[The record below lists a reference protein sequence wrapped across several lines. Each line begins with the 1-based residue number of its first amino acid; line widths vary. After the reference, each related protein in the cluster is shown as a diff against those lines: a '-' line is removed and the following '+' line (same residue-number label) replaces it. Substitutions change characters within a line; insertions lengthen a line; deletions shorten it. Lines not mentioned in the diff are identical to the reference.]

1 MRVYLSSPHR
11 YPGWRF
17 GLASSGIHD
26 RLARGLA
33 ELGHE
38 VRYHLI
44 NGSETKLPDG
54 VELVE
59 GLRGG
64 EDVLHINHTPIKAVP
79 LSKVPWVRSVHS
91 DLLDIGV
98 PRATARPNFIF
109 VSQTMARLHKSS
121 RFVRNGLDPGE
132 FIYSETKNPY
142 FLFII
147 SGSINKALRKGLD
160 TAFWLANETATK
172 LVVAGGSGYQPEM
185 ALYAD
190 LCRAHG
196 SEFIGIVNG
205 QRKAEVFAAAR
216 ALLFPTKMS
225 EAFGLPVAEAM
236 MSGTPVIASDRG
248 AMRELV
254 DPAAGFVCASEPD
267 YLDAVQNLSRIKPAD
282 CRRLALERFHYLDM
296 ARGYL
301 REYEE
306 EIGSSSRAQL
316 PPAQAMTSDFISS

>member
-17 GLASSGIHD
+17 GLASSGVHD

-44 NGSETKLPDG
+44 NGSETRLPDG
-54 VELVE
+54 VTLVE
-59 GLRGG
+59 GLLGG
-64 EDVLHINHTPIKAVP
+64 EDVLHINHTPIKAAP
-79 LSKVPWVRSVHS
+79 LSKLPWVRSVHS
-91 DLLDIGV
+91 DLLDIPV
-98 PRATARPNFIF
+98 PRDAALPNFIF
-109 VSQTMARLHKSS
+109 VSETMARLHKCS
-121 RFVRNGLDPGE
+121 RFVRNGIDPDE

-142 FLFII
+142 FLFIV
-147 SGSINKALRKGLD
+147 SGSINKAFRKGLD
-160 TAFWLANETATK
+160 TAFWLANQTATK
-172 LVVAGGSGYQPEM
+172 LVVAGGSGYEPEM
-185 ALYAD
+185 AQYAD

-196 SEFIGIVNG
+196 SQFIGIVSG
-205 QRKAEVFAAAR
+205 QRKAELFAAAR

-248 AMRELV
+248 AMSELV
-254 DPAAGFVCASEPD
+254 ESAAGFVCASESD
-267 YLDAVQNLSRIKPAD
+267 YLDAVQNLGRIKPAD

-301 REYEE
+301 REYER
-306 EIGSSSRAQL
+306 EIGSPETSRTDVA
-316 PPAQAMTSDFISS
+316 AGN

>member
-1 MRVYLSSPHR
+1 MRIYLSSPHR

-17 GLASSGIHD
+17 GLASSGVHD

-44 NGSETKLPDG
+44 RGSETKLPDG
-54 VELVE
+54 VALVE
-59 GLRGG
+59 GLQGG
-64 EDVLHINHTPIKAVP
+64 EDVLHINHTPIKAAPV
-79 LSKVPWVRSVHS
+79 SKLPWVKSVHS
-91 DLLDIGV
+91 DLIDIGV
-98 PRATARPNFIF
+98 PRDTALPNFIF
-109 VSQTMARLHKSS
+109 VSQTMARLHKSE
-121 RFVRNGLDPGE
+121 RFVRNGLDPEE

-142 FLFII
+142 FLFVI

-160 TAFWLANETATK
+160 TAFFVANQTGTK

-185 ALYAD
+185 AQYAD

-196 SEFIGIVNG
+196 AQFIGIVNG

-254 DPAAGFVCASEPD
+254 DPAVGFVCEKESD

-282 CRRLALERFHYLDM
+282 CRWVALERFHYLDM
-296 ARGYL
+296 ARAYL
-301 REYEE
+301 REYER
-306 EIGSSSRAQL
+306 EIGSAETSRTHGAVGN
-316 PPAQAMTSDFISS
+316 

>member
-17 GLASSGIHD
+17 GVASSCIHD

-54 VELVE
+54 VALVE
-59 GLRGG
+59 SLRGG
-64 EDVLHINHTPIKAVP
+64 EDVLHINHTPIKAAPV
-79 LSKVPWVRSVHS
+79 SKLPWVKSVHS
-91 DLLDIGV
+91 DLIDIGV
-98 PRATARPNFIF
+98 PRDTALSNFIF
-109 VSQTMARLHKSS
+109 VSQTMAHLHRSQ
-121 RFVRNGLDPGE
+121 RFVRNGLDPEE

-142 FLFII
+142 FLFVI

-160 TAFWLANETATK
+160 TALWLANQTATK

-185 ALYAD
+185 AQYAD

-196 SEFIGIVNG
+196 SQFIGIVNG

-248 AMRELV
+248 AMSELV
-254 DPAAGFVCASEPD
+254 DPAAGFVCASESD
-267 YLDAVQNLSRIKPAD
+267 YLDAVQNLGRIKPAD

-301 REYEE
+301 REYER
-306 EIGSSSRAQL
+306 EIGSTETSRTHVA
-316 PPAQAMTSDFISS
+316 AGN